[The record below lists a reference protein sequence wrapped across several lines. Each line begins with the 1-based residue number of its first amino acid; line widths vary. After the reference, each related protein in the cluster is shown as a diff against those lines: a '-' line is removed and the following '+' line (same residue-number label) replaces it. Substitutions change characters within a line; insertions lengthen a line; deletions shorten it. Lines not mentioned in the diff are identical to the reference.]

1 MSNSKRKCGGC
12 GDRFRPKQEFP
23 GISAWCS
30 PDCALTV
37 AKKRAPAGKAKIDK
51 HVRAVNKQD
60 KERLKTR
67 QKWVDDAQRLMNR
80 IVVIE
85 DKPKGCISCFSGNE
99 VTECGHYFHRGTK
112 YRVSPLTLL
121 RENLNGQCHQC
132 NSKEDGRPHDYMTGF
147 IDRYGKKA
155 FDDLAEYRLSVD
167 RREIPALTI
176 DECKKLIISYKARL
190 KELKAA

>member
-1 MSNSKRKCGGC
+1 MRRCRICDSEIPTASKCLTMICKKRL
-12 GDRFRPKQEFP
+12 
-23 GISAWCS
+23 CS
-30 PDCALTV
+30 IDCAATWGQQKAV
-37 AKKRAPAGKAKIDK
+37 TQRERAQKTA
-51 HVRAVNKQD
+51 HRAD

-67 QKWVDDAQRLMNR
+67 QRWVDDAQKLMNR

-85 DKPKGCISCFSGNE
+85 DKPKGCISCFSGNK